1 MTDKEIV
8 QALRCCAEGE
18 CKDCAMHEDKQR
30 CQENLLDKAA
40 DLIERM
46 TAENA
51 DLRKEIEWKD
61 MVIALAQRK
70 QAEAEAE
77 RDALIE
83 QIKERLDCRGC
94 KYNDFCDF
102 DSYTVLDCMNCVQ
115 EWCPCPGCFDS
126 SRWEWRGLPETPE
139 EGEKA

>member
-40 DLIERM
+40 EAIERL

-51 DLRKEIEWKD
+51 DLHKELEWKG
-61 MVIALAQRK
+61 MVIALEQREHAK
-70 QAEAEAE
+70 AESKCK
-77 RDALIE
+77 ALINE
-83 QIKERLDCRGC
+83 LCQYCGKYKYAHDGACDGCRW
-94 KYNDFCDF
+94 K
-102 DSYTVLDCMNCVQ
+102 
-115 EWCPCPGCFDS
+115 
-126 SRWEWRGLPETPE
+126 
-139 EGEKA
+139 GEM

>member
-40 DLIERM
+40 DLIERL
-46 TAENA
+46 TAESA

-61 MVIALAQRK
+61 MVIDLAQRE
-70 QAEAEAE
+70 QAKAEAE

-102 DSYTVLDCMNCVQ
+102 DSYTVLDCMKCVQ

-126 SRWEWRGLPETPE
+126 RRWEWRGLQKAPE